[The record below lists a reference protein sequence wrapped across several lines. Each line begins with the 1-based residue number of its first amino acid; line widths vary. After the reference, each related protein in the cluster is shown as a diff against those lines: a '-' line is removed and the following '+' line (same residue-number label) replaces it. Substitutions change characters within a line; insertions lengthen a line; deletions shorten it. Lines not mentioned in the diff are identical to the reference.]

1 MIKRSIFVFRF
12 LRKFVFLQKIKSMKK
27 NLFIVLI
34 SVFALNVNAQQ
45 DIIFS
50 ANIDKD
56 TLRIGEVFKIEFAL
70 EGGSFNNVDIPD
82 FDGFEIVS
90 GPYQSMETQIV
101 NGAIHQRIS
110 YGFRLRPTRSGELI
124 IRPATAQV
132 KGETIMIDP
141 VRLYVLNEKVD
152 PNYTP
157 NLQEEFFDLSFPPTP
172 TPPTPPKKK
181 RKTIKI

>member
-1 MIKRSIFVFRF
+1 
-12 LRKFVFLQKIKSMKK
+12 MKK
-27 NLFIVLI
+27 IILFIMGLI
-34 SVFALNVNAQQ
+34 FALNLSAQQ

-70 EGGSFNNVDIPD
+70 EGGSFNNVEIPN

-101 NGAIHQRIS
+101 NGAISQRIS
-110 YGFRLRPTRSGELI
+110 YGFRLRPTRSGQLI
-124 IRPATAQV
+124 IQPATAQV

-157 NLQEEFFDLSFPPTP
+157 NVQEEFFDLSFPPTP

>member
-1 MIKRSIFVFRF
+1 MKRYLLIA
-12 LRKFVFLQKIKSMKK
+12 
-27 NLFIVLI
+27 LI
-34 SVFALNVNAQQ
+34 SAFVWNVNAQQ

-50 ANIDKD
+50 TNIDKD

-70 EGGSFNNVDIPD
+70 EGGSFNNVEIPN
-82 FDGFEIVS
+82 FDGFEVVD
-90 GPYQSMETQIV
+90 GPYQSMETHIN
-101 NGAIHQRIS
+101 NGKVFQRIS

-124 IRPATAQV
+124 IQPATAQV
-132 KGETIMIDP
+132 KGETITIDP
-141 VRLYVLNEKVD
+141 VRLYVLDEKVD

-157 NLQEEFFDLSFPPTP
+157 NTQEDFFDLSFPPTP

>member
-1 MIKRSIFVFRF
+1 
-12 LRKFVFLQKIKSMKK
+12 MKK
-27 NLFIVLI
+27 IILFIAVLM
-34 SVFALNVNAQQ
+34 FALNLSAQQ
-45 DIIFS
+45 DIVFS

-70 EGGSFNNVDIPD
+70 EGGSFNNVEIPD
-82 FDGFEIVS
+82 FKGFEIVD
-90 GPYQSMETQIV
+90 GPYQSIETQIT
-101 NGAIHQRIS
+101 NGEIHQRIS

-124 IRPATAQV
+124 IQPATAQV
-132 KGETIMIDP
+132 KGETITIAP

-157 NLQEEFFDLSFPPTP
+157 NVQQEFFDLSFPPTP
-172 TPPTPPKKK
+172 TPSTPPKKK